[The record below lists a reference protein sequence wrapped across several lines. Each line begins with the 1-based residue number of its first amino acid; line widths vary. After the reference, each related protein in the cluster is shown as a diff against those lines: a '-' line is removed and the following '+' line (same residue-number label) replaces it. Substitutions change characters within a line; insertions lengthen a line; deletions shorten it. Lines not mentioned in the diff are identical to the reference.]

1 MGRQGLDWNEL
12 MCLQHVNVLVCPTP
26 AVTSEYSFRDAFQDT
41 SFGIYLF
48 HILYSRQ
55 LKRLKDVQ
63 RPLFFQNSVMGR
75 QGTCIK
81 MKASLTMLKALSL
94 SGMKTGYFL
103 LHISASN
110 IHAVWRGST
119 KAQAKAGNAPVGQR
133 VARVQGMERVLKK
146 TKNGPFWPWNFLEIQ
161 QNQQNRWKV
170 YEISWCFLFLFF
182 LADTWSLCLFA
193 FRCPWSNV
201 QRAARGAL
209 TVQSCH
215 VSDLFLENGQTSV
228 RKSKV
233 HEYPRRIQKV
243 TTDALQWLTN

>member
-1 MGRQGLDWNEL
+1 MLFKTPFLD
-12 MCLQHVNVLVCPTP
+12 P
-26 AVTSEYSFRDAFQDT
+26 
-41 SFGIYLF
+41 FGIYLF

-63 RPLFFQNSVMGR
+63 RPLFFSWKHLWQ
-75 QGTCIK
+75 CW
-81 MKASLTMLKALSL
+81 KALSL
-94 SGMKTGYFL
+94 DWIFPAYFCIQYSCCMTWV
-103 LHISASN
+103 HEGTSKSRKCTSRAKSCPSPR
-110 IHAVWRGST
+110 HGKGSE
-119 KAQAKAGNAPVGQR
+119 KN
-133 VARVQGMERVLKK
+133 
-146 TKNGPFWPWNFLEIQ
+146 KNGPFWPWNFLEIQ
-161 QNQQNRWKV
+161 QNRQTDGKFMKFLDV
-170 YEISWCFLFLFF
+170 SCFFFF

>member
-1 MGRQGLDWNEL
+1 MLFKTPLLD
-12 MCLQHVNVLVCPTP
+12 P
-26 AVTSEYSFRDAFQDT
+26 
-41 SFGIYLF
+41 FGIYFF

-110 IHAVWRGST
+110 IHLFLCSNGRCMTWVHEGTSKSRKCTSRAKSCPSPRHGKGSEKQKRPILTMEFLRNPT
-119 KAQAKAGNAPVGQR
+119 KPTKR
-133 VARVQGMERVLKK
+133 MESL
-146 TKNGPFWPWNFLEIQ
+146 WNFLM
-161 QNQQNRWKV
+161 
-170 YEISWCFLFLFF
+170 FLVSFFF

-209 TVQSCH
+209 TEQSCH

-233 HEYPRRIQKV
+233 HEYPRSDWQTRQV
-243 TTDALQWLTN
+243 NSLQTCFQVLLALISQPDFQGALIAGFP